1 MSMARM
7 FDEAMH
13 VLHEY
18 EPPEGY
24 YVAFSGGKDSQVILD
39 LVQRSGVKYDAH
51 MNITSV
57 DPPELT
63 AFVKAHY
70 PDVERHRPEL
80 TMYQLIEKKH
90 MMPSV
95 FFLSSSL
102 S

>member
-1 MSMARM
+1 MRKGDKMKDNRLAQL
-7 FDEAMH
+7 FDDAMN

-39 LVQRSGVKYDAH
+39 LVKRSGVKYDAH

-63 AFVKAHY
+63 QFVKEHY
-70 PDVERHRPEL
+70 PDVMRHRPKL
-80 TMYQLIEKKH
+80 TMFQ
-90 MMPSV
+90 
-95 FFLSSSL
+95 FQSL
-102 S
+102 F